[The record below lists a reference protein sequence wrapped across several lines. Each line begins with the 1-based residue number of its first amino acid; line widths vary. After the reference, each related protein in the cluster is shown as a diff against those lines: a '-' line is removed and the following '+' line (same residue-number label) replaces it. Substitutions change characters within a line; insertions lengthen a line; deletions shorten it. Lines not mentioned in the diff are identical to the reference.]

1 MKYKL
6 GVAILVTTGIIGYSQ
21 QKNNISSDGFITY
34 HVEAELETDPV
45 VSFDDAADDV
55 CIWENKINPSK
66 SLVVGTDKDYGL
78 IVYDLKGKELNQY
91 PLGRTNNVALFDS
104 PSVLRNSYP
113 IVCATN
119 RTNETITFAYLL
131 PNGELTNIQNIN
143 VNLKEVYGITTSV
156 INKIP
161 YIIVSDKRGYVKQ
174 YLVDLKNDSLRI
186 ALVRTIKFKTIVE
199 GLVVDENNNKLYVA
213 EENKGLWQLN
223 AVPGIEKDLKLV
235 LKTNRKKLKPDFEG
249 LAIRTYPDGSG
260 WIIMSV
266 QELNSYAFI
275 DRISLEVDFLIQIKE
290 GKVDGVQDTDGLDV
304 SSLKTKKF
312 PNGIFIVQDG
322 ENGDVHQNFKYIN
335 WVDIEKVSGN

>member
-1 MKYKL
+1 MKIVSLFCGCGGLDL
-6 GVAILVTTGIIGYSQ
+6 GLREAGHKIVHA
-21 QKNNISSDGFITY
+21 SDF
-34 HVEAELETDPV
+34 
-45 VSFDDAADDV
+45 
-55 CIWENKINPSK
+55 
-66 SLVVGTDKDYGL
+66 DKDSIDTYNSYFSHKADL
-78 IVYDLKGKELNQY
+78 IDVYDLKGKELNQY

-235 LKTNRKKLKPDFEG
+235 LKKNRKNLKPDFEG

-290 GKVDGVQDTDGLDV
+290 GKVDGVQHTDGLDV

-322 ENGDVHQNFKYIN
+322 ENGDEHQNFKYIN